1 MTVEKTHYEYIV
13 RLENLQLSYGKVVA
27 LKNISFEVKNNE
39 IVGLIGDNGA
49 GKSSLIKVITG
60 VEKPTRGKLFV
71 RDKEISFKGHC
82 VKKVHDLG
90 IETVYQTSSLGE
102 KQSLWRNF
110 FVGRQIKNRWGFIN
124 VQKEKAIA
132 QGMLLEKIGFRGAG
146 ITVDSPISELSGGER
161 QGVAIG
167 RAMYF
172 DADLI
177 ILDEPTVALS
187 LKEVAKVLN
196 FVRGI
201 KESGRSCIYI
211 EHNMYHVY
219 DVCDRF
225 VILDRGEVVNVLEK
239 HEISLNQ
246 LNEYL
251 LSLSTKK
258 SEAVA
263 IS

>member
-1 MTVEKTHYEYIV
+1 MTATETSGDAP
-13 RLENLQLSYGKVVA
+13 LLQCQGVSKSFGAVNA
-27 LKNISFEVKNNE
+27 LYRVDFEVHAGE
-39 IVGLIGDNGA
+39 VMALVGDNGA

-60 VEKPTRGKLFV
+60 VEKPTLGKLFV
-71 RDKEISFKGHC
+71 RDKEISFKGHS

-110 FVGRQIKNRWGFIN
+110 FVGRQIKNRWGLID

-132 QGMLLEKIGFRGAG
+132 QEMLLEKIGFRGAG

-196 FVRGI
+196 FVREI
-201 KESGRSCIYI
+201 KDSGRSCIYI

-219 DVCDRF
+219 EVCDRF

-239 HEISLNQ
+239 DEISLDQ
-246 LNEYL
+246 LNKYL

-258 SEAVA
+258 NAVK
-263 IS
+263 

>member
-1 MTVEKTHYEYIV
+1 MTVNRNHYDYIV
-13 RLENLQLSYGKVVA
+13 RLENLQLNYGKVEA
-27 LKNISFEVKNNE
+27 LKNISFKVKNNE

-71 RDKEISFKGHC
+71 RDEEISF
-82 VKKVHDLG
+82 DLG

-110 FVGRQIKNRWGFIN
+110 FVGRQIKNRWGLID
-124 VQKEKAIA
+124 VQKEKTIA
-132 QGMLLEKIGFRGAG
+132 QEMLLEKIGFRGAG

-196 FVRGI
+196 FVREI
-201 KESGRSCIYI
+201 KDSGRSCIYI

-219 DVCDRF
+219 EVCDRF

-239 HEISLNQ
+239 HEISLDQ
-246 LNEYL
+246 LNKYL

-258 SEAVA
+258 SEVVAV
-263 IS
+263 S

>member
-1 MTVEKTHYEYIV
+1 MSGEKHPFEYIV
-13 RLENLQLSYGKVVA
+13 RLENLQLNYGKVEA
-27 LKNISFEVKNNE
+27 LKNINFKVKKNE

-49 GKSSLIKVITG
+49 GKSSLIKVVTG
-60 VEKPTRGKLFV
+60 VEKPTRGRLFV
-71 RDKEISFKGHC
+71 RDEEISFKGHC
-82 VKKVHDLG
+82 VKKVHGLG

-110 FVGRQIKNRWGFIN
+110 FVGRQIKNRYGFID
-124 VQKEKAIA
+124 VKKEKAIA
-132 QGMLLEKIGFRGAG
+132 QEMLLEKIGFRGVG

-187 LKEVAKVLN
+187 LKEVAKVLD
-196 FVRGI
+196 FVKGI
-201 KESGRSCIYI
+201 KRSGRACIFI

-225 VILDRGEVVNVLEK
+225 VILDRGETVNMFEK
-239 HEISLNQ
+239 SEISLKQ

-251 LSLSTKK
+251 LNLATDKP
-258 SEAVA
+258 ETQA
-263 IS
+263 IQ

>member
-1 MTVEKTHYEYIV
+1 MSGENNDFQYIV
-13 RLENLQLSYGKVVA
+13 RLENLQLNYGKVEA
-27 LKNISFEVKNNE
+27 LKNIDFKVKKNE

-60 VEKPTRGKLFV
+60 VEKPSSGRLFV
-71 RDKEISFKGHC
+71 RDQEISFKGHS
-82 VKKVHDLG
+82 VKKVHKLG

-102 KQSLWRNF
+102 KQALWRNF
-110 FVGRQIKNRWGFIN
+110 FVGRQIKNRLGFID
-124 VQKEKAIA
+124 VKQEKTIA
-132 QGMLLEKIGFRGAG
+132 QKMLLEKIGFRGVG
-146 ITVDSPISELSGGER
+146 ITVDSTISELSGGER

-196 FVRGI
+196 FVKGI
-201 KESGRSCIYI
+201 KESGRACIFI
-211 EHNMYHVY
+211 EHNMSHVY

-225 VILDRGEVVNVLEK
+225 VILDRGEVVNSFEK
-239 HEISLNQ
+239 KEISFNQ

-251 LSLSTKK
+251 LHLSTDK
-258 SEAVA
+258 SERATIA
-263 IS
+263 

>member
-1 MTVEKTHYEYIV
+1 MSGEKHPFEYIV
-13 RLENLQLSYGKVVA
+13 RLENLQLNYGKVEA
-27 LKNISFEVKNNE
+27 LKNIDFKVKKNE

-49 GKSSLIKVITG
+49 GKSSLIKVVTG
-60 VEKPTRGKLFV
+60 VEKPTRGRLFV
-71 RDKEISFKGHC
+71 RDEEISFKGHC

-102 KQSLWRNF
+102 KQPLWRNF
-110 FVGRQIKNRWGFIN
+110 FVGRQIKNRWGFID
-124 VQKEKAIA
+124 VKKEKAIA
-132 QGMLLEKIGFRGAG
+132 QEMLLEKIGFRGVG

-187 LKEVAKVLN
+187 LKEVAKVLD
-196 FVRGI
+196 FVKGI
-201 KESGRSCIYI
+201 KRSGRACIFI

-225 VILDRGEVVNVLEK
+225 VILDRGETVNMFEK
-239 HEISLNQ
+239 SEISLKQ

-251 LSLSTKK
+251 LNLATDK
-258 SEAVA
+258 SETQAMQ
-263 IS
+263 